1 MSSAFVLPL
10 LVALGFLV
18 LFLSTLRRSEIFAV
32 EVELSDF
39 LQSKDFAFGR
49 LAYYDN
55 LNDLNKEQIPWIFIH
70 SIGSSFYSWRYQ
82 IQHFSQSQRIIAVD
96 LLGFGQSD
104 KPASAEY
111 HLDATAARLME
122 FLDSLGIK
130 HGYLVGCSMG
140 GALCLWLKTLQ
151 PERFSKVIAIAPAAT
166 PTLVPFIRLQHEKL
180 ALIGKRLVSRALI
193 KAALRGGLAYRHRI
207 TPQIVEGYFAPYRNP
222 DAVTCFL
229 KSVSIIKDARIF
241 ASLSTILS
249 PVLIV
254 WGERDRVV
262 QRSALMKIVQR
273 LPQGQLLSHKS
284 GGHHL
289 MEDEPEW
296 TNKIIFDYFTST

>member
-1 MSSAFVLPL
+1 MSFFVLPI
-10 LVALGFLV
+10 LVALGFLA
-18 LFLSTLRRSEIFAV
+18 LFLFTLRRAQVFAA
-32 EVELSDF
+32 EVELADF
-39 LQSKDFAFGR
+39 LQTKSFTFGH

-55 LNDLNKEQIPWIFIH
+55 LNETNKNQIPWIFIH
-70 SIGSSFYSWRYQ
+70 SIGSSYYSWRYQ
-82 IQHFSQSQRIIAVD
+82 IQHFSGSQRIIAVD

-104 KPASAEY
+104 KPALADY
-111 HLDATAARLME
+111 HLDATTQRLTE
-122 FLDSLGIK
+122 FLDALVIQ
-130 HGYLVGCSMG
+130 HAYLVGCSMG

-151 PERFSKVIAIAPAAT
+151 PERFPKVIAIAPAAT

-207 TPQIVEGYFAPYRNP
+207 SPQMVESYFAPYKNP

-241 ASLSTILS
+241 AGLPTIAS

-254 WGERDRVV
+254 WGERDRVI

-273 LPQGQLLSHKS
+273 LPQAQLLTHKT

-296 TNKIIFDYFTST
+296 TNKIIADYFTST

>member
-1 MSSAFVLPL
+1 MDSFVLPL
-10 LVALGFLV
+10 LVALGFLA
-18 LFLSTLRRSEIFAV
+18 LFLSTLRRPQIFAA
-32 EVELSDF
+32 EVELSEF
-39 LQSKDFAFGR
+39 LQSKSFAFGQ

-55 LNDLNKEQIPWIFIH
+55 LNEHNKDQIPWIFIH

-82 IQHFSQSQRIIAVD
+82 IQHFSESQRIVAVD

-104 KPASAEY
+104 KPAAADY
-111 HLDATAARLME
+111 DLDASTLRLTE
-122 FLDSLGIK
+122 FLDSLGIQR
-130 HGYLVGCSMG
+130 GYLVGCSMG

-151 PERFSKVIAIAPAAT
+151 PERFPKVIVIAPAAT
-166 PTLVPFIRLQHEKL
+166 PTLVPFMRLQHEKL

-193 KAALRGGLAYRHRI
+193 KAALRGGLAYRNRI
-207 TPQIVEGYFAPYRNP
+207 TPQMVESYFAPYKNP

-241 ASLSTILS
+241 AGLPTIAS
-249 PVLIV
+249 PVLVV
-254 WGERDRVV
+254 WGERDRVI
-262 QRSALMKIVQR
+262 QRTALMKIVHS
-273 LPQGQLLSHKS
+273 LSQGQLLTHKT

-296 TNKIIFDYFTST
+296 TNKIISDYFTST